1 MLPGLRL
8 TLGFTL
14 FYLSAIV
21 LIPLAALV
29 LRAAHIGWDGFLD
42 VLSSQRVQ
50 SAFRV
55 TFSISF
61 LAAAID
67 MVLGLLVAWVLV
79 RYRFPGRRLLD
90 ALVDLP
96 IALPTAVAGITLTE
110 LYATNG
116 WLGAPLARLGITVD
130 FTWLGIL
137 VALTFVGLPFVVRT
151 VEPVMADLDHDI
163 EEAARTLGATPLQ
176 IFLRVLL
183 PPLLPAL
190 MTGFTLAFGRAIGEY
205 GSVIFIAG
213 NAPGSTEIVPL
224 LIVIKLEEYDYVGAA
239 VLGALM
245 LAFSFVLMFAING
258 LTNWSNKRLGH

>member
-1 MLPGLRL
+1 MVGV
-8 TLGFTL
+8 GSCEQL
-14 FYLSAIV
+14 FW
-21 LIPLAALV
+21 LV
-29 LRAAHIGWDGFLD
+29 APYRVAAHVGPQLD
-42 VLSSQRVQ
+42 RLHFALPYFEEYCIDQRARA
-50 SAFRV
+50 S
-55 TFSISF
+55 
-61 LAAAID
+61 
-67 MVLGLLVAWVLV
+67 LVP
-79 RYRFPGRRLLD
+79 F
-90 ALVDLP
+90 DLP

-116 WLGAPLARLGITVD
+116 WLGAPLARLGVTVD

-151 VEPVMADLDHDI
+151 VEPVLADLDHDI

-176 IFLRVLL
+176 IFRRVLL
-183 PPLLPAL
+183 PPLVPAL

-224 LIVIKLEEYDYVGAA
+224 LIVIKLEEYDYIGAA

-258 LTNWSNKRLGH
+258 LTHWSNKRLGH